1 MNIFI
6 IVPAYNEGSVINKN
20 ILEIKKYFN
29 NIIVVNDGSTDNTKE
44 EASSSKAIVLNH
56 IINRGQGASL
66 RTGINYALKSGADII
81 VTFDADG
88 QFNPE
93 EISYLIAE
101 LNNGNYDIILGSR
114 FKGSSNAPFL
124 KQQVLF
130 LGTLFTRAITGLKIS
145 DTHNGFRVM
154 NRKSAE
160 LIKIRQDRMAHS
172 SEILHQISKLKL
184 KYKEMPVT
192 VKYTEYSKHKGQ
204 KISGVFKIFF
214 DLIFK

>member
-6 IVPAYNEGSVINKN
+6 VIPAYNEGSVIYKN

-29 NIIVVNDGSTDNTKE
+29 NIVVVDDGSTDNTKE
-44 EASSSKAIVLNH
+44 QALASEVKVLRH

-66 RTGINYALKSGADII
+66 RTGINYALKNGADII

-93 EISYLIAE
+93 EINPLITE
-101 LNNGNYDIILGSR
+101 LNSGQYDIILGSR
-114 FKGSSNAPFL
+114 FKGTSKVPLL
-124 KQQVLF
+124 KRQVLF
-130 LGTLFTRAITGLKIS
+130 LGTLFTKVITGLNIS
-145 DTHNGFRVM
+145 DTHNGFRVL
-154 NRKSAE
+154 NRRSAE
-160 LIKIRQDRMAHS
+160 SIKIRQDRMAHS
-172 SEILHQISKLKL
+172 SEILHQTSKLKL

-192 VKYTEYSKHKGQ
+192 VKYTEYSKYKGQ
-204 KISGVFKIFF
+204 KISGAFKIFF

>member
-6 IVPAYNEGSVINKN
+6 VIPAYNEGSVIYKN

-29 NIIVVNDGSTDNTKE
+29 NIVVVDDGSTDNTKE
-44 EASSSKAIVLNH
+44 QALASEVKVLRH

-66 RTGINYALKSGADII
+66 RTGINYALKNGADII

-93 EISYLIAE
+93 EINPLITE
-101 LNNGNYDIILGSR
+101 LNSGQYDIILGSR
-114 FKGSSNAPFL
+114 FKGTSKVPLL
-124 KQQVLF
+124 KRQVLF
-130 LGTLFTRAITGLKIS
+130 LGTLFTKVITGLNIS
-145 DTHNGFRVM
+145 DTHNGFRVL
-154 NRKSAE
+154 NRRSAE
-160 LIKIRQDRMAHS
+160 SIKIRQDRMAHS
-172 SEILHQISKLKL
+172 SEILHQTSKLKL

-204 KISGVFKIFF
+204 KISGAFKIFF